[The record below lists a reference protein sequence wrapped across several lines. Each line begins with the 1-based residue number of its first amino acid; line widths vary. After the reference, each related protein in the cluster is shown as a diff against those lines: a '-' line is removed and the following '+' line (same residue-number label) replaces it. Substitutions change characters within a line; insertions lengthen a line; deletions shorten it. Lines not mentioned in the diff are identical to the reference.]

1 MWVDG
6 TVTKLALGETG
17 ESSISNGKERG
28 WEGDVGYFLGLEVFS
43 LKIITAEFKQSIHG
57 GVIKCLTK

>member
-1 MWVDG
+1 MDG

-17 ESSISNGKERG
+17 ESSIFNGEERERG
-28 WEGDVGYFLGLEVFS
+28 GCYFLGLEVFS